1 MSKSAT
7 GVALAA
13 FIVCGCQSISTPEA
27 TPLLASGIVET
38 KDDNEV
44 LQQEVI
50 INASTSDVWDAFTTS
65 EGYTAWASPF
75 AHIEFGVEGFI
86 ESSYE
91 LEGEL
96 GREGNI
102 RLRILAYIP
111 QRLLVLKTDKA
122 PAGFGS
128 EDMWE
133 RLVSVFEFLP
143 TNDDRT
149 RLIVSG
155 IGYGDD
161 EESEQMKAFFVKGN
175 AWSLKAL
182 NDRFENGPTDWP
194 AVFEAR
200 SKE

>member
-1 MSKSAT
+1 MFKLTT
-7 GVALAA
+7 GVALAVCL
-13 FIVCGCQSISTPEA
+13 VCGCQSISTPEA
-27 TPLLASGIVET
+27 VSLPASGIVET
-38 KDDNEV
+38 IDDHEF

-111 QRLLVLKTDKA
+111 QRLLV
-122 PAGFGS
+122 
-128 EDMWE
+128 
-133 RLVSVFEFLP
+133 
-143 TNDDRT
+143 
-149 RLIVSG
+149 
-155 IGYGDD
+155 
-161 EESEQMKAFFVKGN
+161 
-175 AWSLKAL
+175 
-182 NDRFENGPTDWP
+182 
-194 AVFEAR
+194 
-200 SKE
+200 